1 MNDHFDH
8 YKRAPSRDRSRD
20 PSMDRYSRS
29 SRQQSAVRQMVD
41 LTSSRGPSPG
51 PTPTNLI
58 KRSVS
63 RQRTPLSTPT
73 PSARMGHDA
82 SFSNGSSNDSASLQR
97 RMATPVRVFTSISS
111 YFSFSQFLI
120 RFIQSSALNQRIK
133 KKKRKKKRTPV
144 SLSLN
149 PLNSIA

>member
-29 SRQQSAVRQMVD
+29 SRQQSAVRQMAD
-41 LTSSRGPSPG
+41 LTSSRGPSPA
-51 PTPTNLI
+51 PTPNNMI

-73 PSARMGHDA
+73 PSARIGQDA
-82 SFSNGSSNDSASLQR
+82 NFSNGGSNDNGGLQR
-97 RMATPVRVFTSISS
+97 RMATPVRVTK
-111 YFSFSQFLI
+111 
-120 RFIQSSALNQRIK
+120 RI
-133 KKKRKKKRTPV
+133 
-144 SLSLN
+144 
-149 PLNSIA
+149 I